1 MNKKPSVSAK
11 RRIRAQKPSIF
22 LPREQNARA
31 SGIKISYDGIRIFR
45 GFFRGSGGFR
55 ADRFSGRSAQEERGR
70 HFGAQRAL
78 RIAVLRGG
86 DRGGLFQRAFLFHIG
101 IRGDSGTV
109 RVFRPE
115 NAHSLT
121 DARRGAMPSFAR
133 SRRGEKESVGGEK
146 KSRRGGRKASG
157 ERGKALAPQS
167 VT

>member
-45 GFFRGSGGFR
+45 GFFRGGGGFR

-101 IRGDSGTV
+101 IRRYSGTV

-133 SRRGEKESVGGEK
+133 SRRG
-146 KSRRGGRKASG
+146 GRKAVG
-157 ERGKALAPQS
+157 AEEKRRGREGNPWRRS
-167 VT
+167 P

>member
-101 IRGDSGTV
+101 IRRYSGTV

-133 SRRGEKESVGGEK
+133 SRRGEKER
-146 KSRRGGRKASG
+146 RRGGRKASG
-157 ERGKALAPQS
+157 ERGKTLAPQS